1 MSVLASL
8 YFENVGRISSFS
20 CRDLIRFQDEL
31 DLICKQ
37 IDATKISSFCVDSM
51 AIDIEMESHLPEDYL
66 DDEDADLDAIDA
78 LESEVENRIGP
89 WFNLSDGIACIQ
101 ALIQEIERKATADDH
116 SLKLSDDMNH
126 ILLSLKEF
134 EQEMVR
140 MSEESSRFRIVY
152 N

>member
-8 YFENVGRISSFS
+8 YFENIGRISSFS
-20 CRDLIRFQDEL
+20 CRDLIRIQDQL
-31 DLICKQ
+31 DLICNQ
-37 IDATKISSFCVDSM
+37 ISATKISSFCVDSM
-51 AIDIEMESHLPEDYL
+51 AIDIESHLPEDYL

-89 WFNLSDGIACIQ
+89 WFDLSDGISCIQ
-101 ALIQEIERKATADDH
+101 ALIQEIERETRVEDH
-116 SLKLSDDMNH
+116 SSKLSDDINH
-126 ILLSLKEF
+126 ILPTLKEF

-140 MSEESSRFRIVY
+140 MSEETSQFRVVY